1 MTREDKDMRDA
12 LAAEY
17 VLGTLDD
24 DERRS
29 FERQLT
35 GDPSLAASVREWEQR
50 LGLLAGTLKPV
61 QPPPHLR
68 DAIEARLDKA
78 DWEDGTIVR
87 RDEGEW
93 HPASPGVDYKV
104 LRRATAGEGMALYRL
119 QPGSSLEAHDH
130 PRDEECYVLEGA
142 ILLGDITLN
151 AGDFILIRR
160 GDFHG
165 AIRSPKG
172 ALLLIRG
179 EID

>member
-1 MTREDKDMRDA
+1 MTAEDKDMRDS

-17 VLGTLDD
+17 VLGTLDET
-24 DERRS
+24 ERRS
-29 FERQLT
+29 FERDMA

-50 LGLLAGTLKPV
+50 LGVLAGTLRPV
-61 QPPPHLR
+61 PPPPHLKA
-68 DAIEARLDKA
+68 AIEARLGKT
-78 DWEDGTIVR
+78 DWQDGTIVR
-87 RDEGEW
+87 RDQGPW
-93 HPASPGVDYKV
+93 HPVSPGVDYKV
-104 LRRATAGEGMALYRL
+104 LRRAGGGEGMALYRL
-119 QPGSSLEAHDH
+119 APGSTLEAHDH

-142 ILLGDITLN
+142 ILLGDITLH

-165 AIRSPKG
+165 AIRSPGG